1 MATEQP
7 AAFSAKTAPSFKLLR
22 KDTWQGEKMDEP
34 LSEWVYDWDT
44 ILAWRMTQNRHNRA
58 ALQAL
63 LDNLCIAMDKAE
75 ATWRA
80 QPSPEAQRMYVHI
93 FGAAQGLDDLLS
105 NILEKQGS
113 APWVHATPEEEA

>member
-7 AAFSAKTAPSFKLLR
+7 AAVPTELAWSFKLLR
-22 KDTWQGEKMDEP
+22 KDNWESGTVWSHPQ
-34 LSEWVYDWDT
+34 WVYDWDT

-63 LDNLCIAMDKAE
+63 LENLTIAMDKAE

>member
-1 MATEQP
+1 MTTEQP
-7 AAFSAKTAPSFKLLR
+7 AAPPKDLASSFKLLR
-22 KDTWQGEKMDEP
+22 KDTWQGETDWP
-34 LSEWVYDWDT
+34 LSAWVYDWDT

-63 LDNLCIAMDKAE
+63 LENLTIAMDKAE
-75 ATWRA
+75 QTVNA
-80 QPSPEAQRMYVHI
+80 EANRDALLMYAHI
-93 FGAAQGLDDLLS
+93 FRAAQGLDDLLS